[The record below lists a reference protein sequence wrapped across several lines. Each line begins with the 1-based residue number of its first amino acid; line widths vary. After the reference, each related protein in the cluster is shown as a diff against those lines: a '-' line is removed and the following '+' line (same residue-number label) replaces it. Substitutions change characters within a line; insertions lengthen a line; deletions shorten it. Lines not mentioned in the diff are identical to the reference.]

1 MLSTVRISKEAAALV
16 LATAAENGYAKPGLV
31 VHRIAPIG
39 DVRRTETGQAEW
51 KIERPNSW
59 RIEVR
64 DFSKHAA
71 VPELTRELDEGRIQL
86 LLLPPQAEAA
96 VDISLKAGELHAET
110 PDA

>member
-16 LATAAENGYAKPGLV
+16 LAAAAESGYAKPGLV
-31 VHRIAPIG
+31 LHRIGSIG
-39 DVRRTETGQAEW
+39 DVRRTETGEAEW
-51 KIERPNSW
+51 KIERPTSW

-71 VPELTRELDEGRIQL
+71 VPELTRELEEGRIQL
-86 LLLPPQAEAA
+86 LLLPPQAQAA
-96 VDISLKAGELHAET
+96 VEISLKAGELHAET